1 MKQFGF
7 IIILFFY
14 NPSFAQ
20 NKLSLEEA
28 VQTMLKNS
36 FEIQIAKNNLEI
48 SKINNHLGTAGGL
61 PIVAATLNDNQQI
74 ISVNQKL
81 NNGTSIQRNGASSN
95 NFNMGV
101 TASILLYNGYR
112 VYATKNRLSEIEKM
126 NEQLLNAQIQNSI
139 AAIMIK
145 YYDIVRQ
152 ESYLKTIQAS
162 IDVSTKR
169 IEIVEGRQQVGMAN
183 NADLFQAKIDLN
195 TRLQEL
201 ESQILI
207 KQQATSDLNKLMGL
221 SQSFNFYIKDSII
234 VDKFIKLDSVIQYV
248 KSNYQLIVFE
258 QQIRMNEWAEK
269 EVAAQRYPA
278 VRLSTGYNYIRNQ
291 SAAGFTLLNQNY
303 GPFIGLNVQ
312 VPIFNGQIV
321 NRQQKTSALATNIS
335 RLEKNNLLNELETTV
350 YKSWQAYSNLIK
362 RLDVEYENFNLSE
375 KLLKLVF
382 QKFELNQASFIDL
395 REAQKSFED
404 AGYRLTN
411 LAYAARMNE
420 IELKRISNQLSY

>member
-1 MKQFGF
+1 MQTDWKLLLQPEFEKPYFKKLQKF
-7 IIILFFY
+7 IADERKLFTIYPQHENVFRAFELTSYADTRVVILGQDPYHGANQANGLCFSVQSDVAIP
-14 NPSFAQ
+14 PSLR
-20 NKLSLEEA
+20 NI
-28 VQTMLKNS
+28 LK
-36 FEIQIAKNNLEI
+36 E
-48 SKINNHLGTAGGL
+48 
-61 PIVAATLNDNQQI
+61 
-74 ISVNQKL
+74 
-81 NNGTSIQRNGASSN
+81 
-95 NFNMGV
+95 
-101 TASILLYNGYR
+101 
-112 VYATKNRLSEIEKM
+112 
-126 NEQLLNAQIQNSI
+126 
-139 AAIMIK
+139 
-145 YYDIVRQ
+145 
-152 ESYLKTIQAS
+152 
-162 IDVSTKR
+162 
-169 IEIVEGRQQVGMAN
+169 
-183 NADLFQAKIDLN
+183 
-195 TRLQEL
+195 LQ
-201 ESQILI
+201 
-207 KQQATSDLNKLMGL
+207 SDLNKLMGL
-221 SQSFNFYIKDSII
+221 SQSFNFYIKESII